1 MIEQSFREV
10 GYGMEI
16 TLTIPDDVAADIQNG
31 SSTPLSRQL
40 LELAA
45 IQAHE
50 SDLITEREVMEMLG
64 FEDREELY
72 DFFKRH
78 DVRSKH
84 SSEDFKR
91 SGAALDD
98 LLKQYHG

>member
-1 MIEQSFREV
+1 
-10 GYGMEI
+10 MEI
-16 TLTIPDDVAADIQNG
+16 TLTIPDDVAADIHNG

-45 IQAHE
+45 VQAHE
-50 SDLITEREVMEMLG
+50 SNLITEREVMEMLD

-72 DFFKRH
+72 DFFKRY

-84 SSEDFKR
+84 TSEDLET
-91 SGAALDD
+91 SGAALDH
-98 LLKQYHG
+98 LLKHRHG